1 MGIDKDKIRNT
12 KEQVEPVKKKKK
24 TDSDVKKKKTSKK
37 TKEENVT
44 KTKRKTKKKLENIE
58 AIQEE
63 KIELITDEPIV
74 KKKKSKKH
82 KLKLSVKIILLIIIL
97 LLISLGMFGVNEYL
111 KEKRREEILK
121 DREAKYNLILDSY
134 NDYVVT
140 NGEHDVYV
148 LENEEFVPKFKV
160 NNNVKL
166 MLDDEV
172 VDYNDEYFKIKDTL
186 YYIHYSSVRKIEEF
200 SNSKRYLSYVV
211 FNENVVTNDNFYLYD
226 NDGNYVFNLR
236 EEHSFPIWIKD
247 DNGYFVEYLDR
258 LLFIKKDDVKE
269 VVKNNNSNTKIT
281 TKVKTFCYHQIYK
294 ENEKC
299 NSSVYTCIPYKNFE
313 SHLNYLKENN
323 YLTLTMEELELFM
336 DKKIQVPKKTVVITL
351 DDGARN
357 YNAAELAEKYETYM
371 TYFIITGT
379 YDTTK
384 LVHNDYIDY
393 QSHTDSLHK
402 NYRCSGGNQGGLL
415 LCEKESVILK
425 DLALSQE
432 KLGGKDKVFAF
443 AYPFYDFNDRAIK
456 LLKKE
461 GFRLGF
467 IGLYGTGGYTTW
479 GTDKMKIKRRTVWG
493 NHSLNDF
500 IKFVTT

>member
-1 MGIDKDKIRNT
+1 
-12 KEQVEPVKKKKK
+12 
-24 TDSDVKKKKTSKK
+24 
-37 TKEENVT
+37 
-44 KTKRKTKKKLENIE
+44 
-58 AIQEE
+58 
-63 KIELITDEPIV
+63 
-74 KKKKSKKH
+74 
-82 KLKLSVKIILLIIIL
+82 
-97 LLISLGMFGVNEYL
+97 
-111 KEKRREEILK
+111 
-121 DREAKYNLILDSY
+121 
-134 NDYVVT
+134 
-140 NGEHDVYV
+140 
-148 LENEEFVPKFKV
+148 
-160 NNNVKL
+160 
-166 MLDDEV
+166 
-172 VDYNDEYFKIKDTL
+172 
-186 YYIHYSSVRKIEEF
+186 
-200 SNSKRYLSYVV
+200 
-211 FNENVVTNDNFYLYD
+211 
-226 NDGNYVFNLR
+226 
-236 EEHSFPIWIKD
+236 
-247 DNGYFVEYLDR
+247 
-258 LLFIKKDDVKE
+258 
-269 VVKNNNSNTKIT
+269 
-281 TKVKTFCYHQIYK
+281 
-294 ENEKC
+294 
-299 NSSVYTCIPYKNFE
+299 
-313 SHLNYLKENN
+313 
-323 YLTLTMEELELFM
+323 MEELELFM
-336 DKKIQVPKKTVVITL
+336 DKKIQIPKKTVVITL

-357 YNAAELAEKYETYM
+357 YNAAFLAEKYETYM